1 MSLPIEVNYA
11 AMEEAAAQMRAS
23 SKTITDLSAD
33 LKSQLQRINWK
44 GGDREA
50 YLMQQQKWDTALADM
65 NQLLADIGQAVV
77 AARQG
82 YGDVEQQGVNAW
94 A

>member
-50 YLMQQQKWDTALADM
+50 YLVQQQKWDTALADM